1 MAKYDS
7 GESVETITRQRIKVA
22 PPSMYKV
29 ILLNDDVTTMDF
41 VVAIL
46 KSIFQKSHDEAT
58 RIMLSIHH
66 SGSGVCGI
74 YPLEIAEA
82 KQATVKKRANAEGFP
97 LQCVLEK
104 E

>member
-1 MAKYDS
+1 MSDFNS
-7 GESVETITRQRIKVA
+7 GDSVETITRQRVKVA

-29 ILLNDDVTTMDF
+29 MLLNDDVTTMDF

-46 KSIFQKSHDEAT
+46 KAIFQKSHEEAT
-58 RIMLSIHH
+58 RIMLSVHH

-82 KQATVKKRANAEGFP
+82 KQMAVKNRAKAEGFP